1 MIITCVLYIGITSPD
16 KEIGEAKQKY
26 PHKCILNKILKLSH
40 DRILFCATGNVALA
54 DIYNYLC
61 VVLIL

>member
-26 PHKCILNKILKLSH
+26 PHKCILNKILKISH
-40 DRILFCATGNVALA
+40 DRIQFCATGNVALA
-54 DIYNYLC
+54 NI
-61 VVLIL
+61 